1 MLPTP
6 SQTVGPFF
14 NIGLPGQNQ
23 PELVAPDAPAAIRI
37 EGSVSDGEGEPVVDA
52 LIEIW
57 QANQAGRYAHPED
70 RREELPLEDGFRG
83 FGRCETDRDGRYAF
97 VTVKPGPVPGHGGR
111 MQAPHISVSVFARGL
126 LKRLATR
133 VYFPD
138 EREANAADPLLV
150 SLDARLRAT
159 LVAHQEERALVF
171 DIRLQG
177 EGETA
182 FLDV

>member
-1 MLPTP
+1 MPTP
-6 SQTVGPFF
+6 SKKARALFQHRPAR
-14 NIGLPGQNQ
+14 PEE

-37 EGSVSDGEGEPVVDA
+37 EGSISDGEGEPVVDA

-138 EREANAADPLLV
+138 ELEANAADPVLV

-159 LVAHQEERALVF
+159 LVAHQEERVLVF